1 MIQRIQS
8 IFLLLAA
15 GACFGLFGLP
25 LADTDTA
32 QTTSALFADQ
42 QFNLFDD
49 PVLLGIFTAAGTL
62 LLLDVFLFKNRPLQI
77 RLSWLSIALVLAGCG
92 YAFYLLSNDSAQA
105 TADPAPGVALP
116 ILAIVFT
123 YLAKVYIGKD
133 EKLVRSADRLR

>member
-8 IFLLLAA
+8 IFLFLAA

-25 LADTDTA
+25 LADTEAA
-32 QTTSALFADQ
+32 QTTSVLFADQ

-49 PVLLGIFTAAGTL
+49 PILLSIFVAAGAL
-62 LLLDVFLFKNRPLQI
+62 LLLDIFLFKNRPLQI
-77 RLSWLSIALVLAGCG
+77 RLSWLGIALVFAGGG
-92 YAFYLLSNDSAQA
+92 YAFFLLSNDSAQA
-105 TADPAPGVALP
+105 MANPAIGVALP
-116 ILAIVFT
+116 ILAIVFA